1 MQRFL
6 SSTTAALML
15 AGWTSAA
22 MAQSVCDGEVLF
34 QCATDNADFREQIT
48 VCAQER
54 SYSLT
59 RHALSSGEM
68 YYDTPLIADADT
80 TWFRWSEG
88 DQAQVEIGFWSTD
101 LAEPVTLHV
110 DLPWDDVNE
119 TVADTGAYDMWLQ
132 SPHWRARVDQT
143 LCASGTVYAAPEGL
157 WPPQNARGPIGTF
170 FSQDEIIPRVDTV
183 GVARVSDTV
192 GVARVTDTV
201 GVARVT
207 DTETSPEGV
216 PVYSSARPSA
226 ATPIWWMLQPGETVD
241 IIDRENDFIAVAIPT
256 NGLSGCVLRPED
268 LGKPY
273 TGPCATGWVDG
284 VYLQKI
290 Q

>member
-6 SSTTAALML
+6 SSTTAVLML
-15 AGWTSAA
+15 AGLTSAA

-48 VCAQER
+48 VCAQDQ

-157 WPPQNARGPIGTF
+157 WSAQYARGPIGAF
-170 FSQDEIIPRVDTV
+170 FSQDEIIPRADTV
-183 GVARVSDTV
+183 GVARVSEK
-192 GVARVTDTV
+192 
-201 GVARVT
+201 
-207 DTETSPEGV
+207 ETSPEGV
-216 PVYSSARPSA
+216 PVYSSARPAA

-256 NGLSGCVLRPED
+256 NGLTGCFLRPED